1 MLTILLLTLVC
12 SITFTFEIVFGLA
25 GTIMM
30 LMVMT
35 FFYDAKTLVIYSILP
50 QILTAT
56 IGLTRSEKTVDP
68 LYLFK
73 MLAFASAG
81 SVAGL
86 LLFYRFS
93 TETFYYLLASAISI
107 FGLFLVISPHVIK
120 LNHLTQRILD
130 VSAGVS
136 QALFGISGPIAMT
149 RLIGTF
155 SDKLIIRNYA
165 LAFFLC
171 MNLFRGGA
179 YIVNNTIT
187 AEIVNMMLISGP
199 VLALV
204 LWNANHLHLKVNEHL
219 FRRVVSWIILLG
231 GASLLLNSP
240 YN

>member
-1 MLTILLLTLVC
+1 MTNILILTFVC

-35 FFYDAKTLVIYSILP
+35 LLIDAKTLVIYSILP

-56 IGLTRSEKTVDP
+56 IGLIRSEKTVDSA
-68 LYLFK
+68 YLVK
-73 MLAFASAG
+73 MLLFASTG
-81 SVAGL
+81 SILGL
-86 LLFYRFS
+86 FLFYRFS

-107 FGLFLVISPHVIK
+107 FGLFLVMSPHVIR
-120 LNHLTQRILD
+120 LNPLTQRILD
-130 VSAGVS
+130 VIAGVS

-149 RLIGTF
+149 RLIGSF
-155 SDKLIIRNYA
+155 SNKLMIRNYA

-179 YIVNNTIT
+179 YIVNGTIT
-187 AEIVNMMLISGP
+187 NEILNMMLVSGP

-204 LWNANHLHLKVNEHL
+204 LWNANHLHLKVNEVV
-219 FRRVVSWIILLG
+219 FRKVVSWIILLG

>member
-1 MLTILLLTLVC
+1 MLPILLLTLVC
-12 SITFTFEIVFGLA
+12 SITFSFEIVFGLA

-35 FFYDAKTLVIYSILP
+35 LIYDAKTLVIYSILP

-56 IGLTRSEKTVDP
+56 IGLIRSEKTVEP
-68 LYLFK
+68 AFLLK
-73 MLAFASAG
+73 MLVFASAG

-93 TETFYYLLASAISI
+93 TETFYYLLASAIST
-107 FGLFLVISPHVIK
+107 FGLYLVLSPHVIK
-120 LNHLTQRILD
+120 LNLFTQRVLD
-130 VSAGVS
+130 VLAGVS

-149 RLIGTF
+149 RLIGSF
-155 SDKLIIRNYA
+155 SDKLLIRNYA

-179 YIVNNTIT
+179 YLVNNTIT
-187 AEIVNMMLISGP
+187 AEIWQMMLISGP

-204 LWNANHLHLKVNEHL
+204 LWNANHLHLKVNARL
-219 FRRVVSWIILLG
+219 FRKVVSWIILIG
-231 GASLLLNSP
+231 GLSLLLNSP

>member
-1 MLTILLLTLVC
+1 MTGILILTLVC
-12 SITFTFEIVFGLA
+12 CITFTFEIVFGLA

-35 FFYDAKTLVIYSILP
+35 LIFDAKTLVIYSILP

-56 IGLTRSEKTVDP
+56 IGLIRSEKTVDISF
-68 LYLFK
+68 LVK
-73 MLAFASAG
+73 MLLFASIG
-81 SVAGL
+81 SIAGL

-93 TETFYYLLASAISI
+93 TETFYYLLACAITV

-120 LNHLTQRILD
+120 INHMTQRTLD
-130 VSAGVS
+130 VLAGVS

-155 SDKLIIRNYA
+155 SNKLVIRNYA

-179 YIVNNTIT
+179 YVINGTIST
-187 AEIVNMMLISGP
+187 EILNMMLISGP
-199 VLALV
+199 VLAVV
-204 LWNANHLHLKVNEHL
+204 LWNANHLHLRVNEL
-219 FRRVVSWIILLG
+219 MFRKVVSWIILLG
-231 GASLLLNSP
+231 GFSLLLNSP